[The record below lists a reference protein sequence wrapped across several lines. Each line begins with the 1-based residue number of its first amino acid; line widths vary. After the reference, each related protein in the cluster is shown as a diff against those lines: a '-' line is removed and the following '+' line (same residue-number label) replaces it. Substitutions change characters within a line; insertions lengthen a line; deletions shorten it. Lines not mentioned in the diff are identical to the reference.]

1 MHTPSA
7 LTTFLF
13 TDIEGSSRLW
23 EQHPERMGPALERHD
38 AISRAAVEEN
48 RGVVVKMLGDGLHAA
63 FSDPLDAIGAA
74 LRLQQALDNPD
85 ATHGLPLRVRCGL
98 HVGMHQRRDGD
109 FFGNTVNRAARIMSA
124 AHGGQ
129 VLVSEATAALIKERM
144 PDGIALRDLGS
155 VRLHDLASPERVY
168 QIVHPQLRQEFPAL
182 RSLELIPNN
191 LPQQLTSFIGRE
203 HALAEAKKLLQKTR
217 LLTLLGAGGLGKTR
231 LSLQVAAD
239 VVDHYPDGVWFVE
252 LAAVR
257 DEQLVAQAI
266 ASVLNVKE
274 EAGHPVLDALVKFV
288 KDRKLLLI
296 LDNCEHLVHGCA
308 EVAKALLLAGPRL
321 TILATSRERLN
332 AAGEVTYPVP
342 ALTVPDPQRENKV
355 AALREYEAVHLF
367 VERAMAVQ
375 PHFRLSYQNAAA
387 VADICYRLDGI
398 PLALELA
405 AARVRTMSVE
415 NIAGRLSDCFR
426 LLTVGDRTA
435 LPRQQTLRASID
447 WSYNLLSEAERT
459 LLRRLAVFAGG
470 WTLEA
475 AESVCAGNGLH
486 EKNILELL
494 MCLVE
499 KSLVIAE
506 SEGERYRLLETV
518 RLYAEEQLIQSGEE
532 ESVRTRHL
540 AFYLALAEQAS
551 EELVGPA
558 QGVWLTR
565 LDLERENILSA
576 HRWCDRAKEGV
587 RPGLRL
593 VFSIKHYCHY
603 RGLLDLGYRMMDEAL
618 SRPGAEERTLTRS
631 RVLFG
636 AGQLGCFMGHYGEAL
651 RYLDE
656 SLSIAREIGDTQRVA
671 AVLQP
676 LGIASL
682 GLGDVTT
689 ARRYLEE
696 ALALAQELGEKRQF
710 ASAMNALAQLHR
722 MESNLDAAEPLYESF
737 LTLARELGD
746 RELIAIGLLNLA
758 MVAIG
763 RGSGGRPR
771 EMLREVLAIV
781 DEIGSKPVA
790 QSALEVCAGLAAS
803 RKDWGHAALFFG
815 AAEKHMQTTGLRR
828 DPVDETFLTPLIS
841 KAKGALGNAFAADET
856 AGRALPSEE
865 VMMRAR
871 AWLVRVPGCWNKD
884 PTSQLIHDKR
894 I

>member
-1 MHTPSA
+1 MHNPSA

-23 EQHPERMGPALERHD
+23 EQDPERMGPALERHD
-38 AISRAAVEEN
+38 AISRASVEEN

-85 ATHGLPLRVRCGL
+85 ATHGLSLRVRCGL

-109 FFGNTVNRAARIMSA
+109 FFGNAVNRAARIMSA

-129 VLVSEATAALIKERM
+129 VLISEAMAALIKERM

-203 HALAEAKKLLQKTR
+203 HALSEAKKLLEKTR
-217 LLTLLGAGGLGKTR
+217 FLTLLGAGGLGKTR

-257 DEQLVAQAI
+257 DEQLVAQAV
-266 ASVLNVKE
+266 ASVLHVKE
-274 EAGHPVLDALVKFV
+274 EAGHPVLEALMKFV

-296 LDNCEHLVHGCA
+296 LDNCEHLLHGCA
-308 EVAKALLLAGPRL
+308 EIAKALLLAGPRL

-367 VERAMAVQ
+367 VERATAVQ

-405 AARVRTMSVE
+405 AARVRMSVE
-415 NIAGRLSDCFR
+415 NIAARLSDCFR
-426 LLTVGDRTA
+426 LLTTGDRTA

-447 WSYNLLSEAERT
+447 WSHDLLSEAERT

-475 AESVCAGNGLH
+475 AEAVSAGGALD
-486 EKNILELL
+486 KKDMFELL

-499 KSLVIAE
+499 KSLVVAE
-506 SEGERYRLLETV
+506 GDGERYRLLETV

-532 ESVRTRHL
+532 DPTRTRHL
-540 AFYLALAEQAS
+540 RFYLALAEQAS
-551 EELVGPA
+551 TELVGPA
-558 QGVWLTR
+558 QGEWLTR

-576 HRWCDRAKEGV
+576 HNWCNQVTEGGEL
-587 RPGLRL
+587 GLSL
-593 VFSIKHYCHY
+593 VHYVKHYWVN
-603 RGLLDLGYRMMDEAL
+603 RGLLDLGHRVTVEAL
-618 SRPGAEERTLTRS
+618 ARPGAHGRSLTRC
-631 RVLFG
+631 RGLFN
-636 AGQLGCFMGHYGEAL
+636 AGQACCFMG
-651 RYLDE
+651 RYSRARIHLEE
-656 SLSIAREIGDTQRVA
+656 SLEIARELRDNDRIG
-671 AVLQP
+671 AVLEF
-676 LGIASL
+676 LGMASL
-682 GLGDVTT
+682 GEGDLAT
-689 ARRYLEE
+689 ARTHLEE
-696 ALALAQELGEKRQF
+696 ALAMARERGDKYRLAATLNGLAQV
-710 ASAMNALAQLHR
+710 HR
-722 MESNLDAAEPLYESF
+722 MAGELDRAGPLYEQM
-737 LTLARELGD
+737 LALAREIGD

-763 RGSGGRPR
+763 RASGEVARK
-771 EMLREVLAIV
+771 MLLDVLSISQ
-781 DEIGSKPVA
+781 EIGSKPA
-790 QSALEVCAGLAAS
+790 GKSALEVCAGLAAFCKE
-803 RKDWGHAALFFG
+803 RERAAFFFG
-815 AAEKHMQTTGLRR
+815 AAEAETGQTGIQR
-828 DPVDETFLTPLIS
+828 DPADEAFLAPLIS
-841 KAKGALGNAFAADET
+841 KTRDALGLAEFAVAVE
-856 AGRALPSEE
+856 AGRARSYEE
-865 VMMRAR
+865 VMVEAR
-871 AWLVRVPGCWNKD
+871 AWLESTHGE
-884 PTSQLIHDKR
+884 Q
-894 I
+894 